1 VPATVGKTIKY
12 RYERVGKHL
21 PLVLAN
27 RLKTIKMRLLICY
40 MYRYHQKISAIWLVN
55 QQSISRLSVQNIG
68 KQINYIMVVAR

>member
-27 RLKTIKMRLLICY
+27 RLKTIKMRLLIK
-40 MYRYHQKISAIWLVN
+40 R
-55 QQSISRLSVQNIG
+55 
-68 KQINYIMVVAR
+68 